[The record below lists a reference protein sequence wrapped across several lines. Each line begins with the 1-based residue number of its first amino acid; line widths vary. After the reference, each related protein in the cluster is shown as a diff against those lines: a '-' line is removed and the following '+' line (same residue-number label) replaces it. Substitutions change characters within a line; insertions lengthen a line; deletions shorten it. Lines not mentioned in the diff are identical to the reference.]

1 MIKILLSARLGER
14 RMTQSAV
21 AQAANIRP
29 ATVSHMYNE
38 FCDRIML
45 AHLNNLCKVLNC
57 TVGDLLEYVPDE
69 EDEEEI
75 GSKKKG

>member
-1 MIKILLSARLGER
+1 MIKILLSTRLGER

-21 AQAANIRP
+21 AQAARIRP

-45 AHLNNLCKVLNC
+45 DHLNNLCKVLNC
-57 TVGDLLEYVPDE
+57 SVGDLLEYIPDE
-69 EDEEEI
+69 EAEEEI
-75 GSKKKG
+75 GSKNKG